1 MATAAGYR
9 RADRPS
15 ADALVAAEALRY
27 PGASGLHYEVVDV
40 FTDRPLAGNPLAVV
54 LDADDLSGEQLQA
67 LAREFNLSETA
78 FPLPSQV
85 ADYRLRSFTPTAELP
100 FAGHPSI
107 GSARTL
113 VRLGRLPA
121 GSVLRERGAG
131 LLPLSVG
138 LVEVSLTGGKPTLGG
153 DLDAGQLLAAVGL
166 EPADGAG
173 RTRLAGC
180 GLEFGYLPVTEDAVA
195 RAMPDPRVLGAA
207 LGSDGGGLCVYAW
220 DVDRRTAHA
229 RVFAGGVGV
238 AEDPATGSAAL
249 GLGVHLVA
257 AGLLPSGTSA
267 YTVHQG
273 AELQRPS
280 ALHRRRTGANRGPGH
295 RHRLGGFYRQRDN
308 SGAVTPAWA

>member
-1 MATAAGYR
+1 M
-9 RADRPS
+9 
-15 ADALVAAEALRY
+15 
-27 PGASGLHYEVVDV
+27 LHYEVVDV
-40 FTDRPLAGNPLAVV
+40 FTDRPFAGNPLAVV
-54 LDADDLSGEQLQA
+54 LDADGLSGEQLQA

-85 ADYRLRSFTPTAELP
+85 ADYRLRIFTPTAELP

-107 GSARTL
+107 GSAHTL

-121 GSVLRERGAG
+121 GSVLQECGAG
-131 LLPLSVG
+131 RLPLSVG
-138 LVEVSLTGGKPTLGG
+138 PVEVSLTGGRPTLGG
-153 DLDAGQLLAAVGL
+153 DLDAGRLLAAVCL

-173 RTRLAGC
+173 RARVAGC
-180 GLEFGYLPVTEDAVA
+180 GLEFGYLPVTEAAVA
-195 RAMPDPRVLGAA
+195 RAMPDPRALVAA
-207 LGSDGGGLCVYAW
+207 LGPDGGGLCAYAW

-249 GLGVHLVA
+249 GLGVHLAA

-280 ALHRRRTGANRGPGH
+280 VLRCTAVVRGETAVQVTVTGSVVPIAQGTIRVP
-295 RHRLGGFYRQRDN
+295 
-308 SGAVTPAWA
+308 

>member
-1 MATAAGYR
+1 M
-9 RADRPS
+9 
-15 ADALVAAEALRY
+15 
-27 PGASGLHYEVVDV
+27 LHYEVVDV

-195 RAMPDPRVLGAA
+195 RAMPDPRALGAA
-207 LGSDGGGLCVYAW
+207 LGSDGCGLCVYAW

-229 RVFAGGVGV
+229 RVFAGVSAWPRIRPPGQ
-238 AEDPATGSAAL
+238 PLWGSA
-249 GLGVHLVA
+249 
-257 AGLLPSGTSA
+257 STSSPP
-267 YTVHQG
+267 G
-273 AELQRPS
+273 SCRPE
-280 ALHRRRTGANRGPGH
+280 RRRTRSTRARNCSGPL
-295 RHRLGGFYRQRDN
+295 RCT
-308 SGAVTPAWA
+308 AVVQGQTAVQVTVTGSVVSIAKGTIRVP

>member
-1 MATAAGYR
+1 M
-9 RADRPS
+9 
-15 ADALVAAEALRY
+15 RY
-27 PGASGLHYEVVDV
+27 PGASVLHYEVVDV
-40 FTDRPLAGNPLAVV
+40 FTDRPFAGNPLAVV

-78 FPLPSQV
+78 FPLPSRV
-85 ADYRLRSFTPTAELP
+85 ADYRLRIFTPTAELP

-107 GSARTL
+107 GSAHTL

-121 GSVLRERGAG
+121 GSVLQECGAG

-153 DLDAGQLLAAVGL
+153 DLDAGQLLTAVGL

-173 RTRLAGC
+173 RARLAGC

-195 RAMPDPRVLGAA
+195 RAMPDPRALVAA

-229 RVFAGGVGV
+229 RVFAAGVGV

-249 GLGVHLVA
+249 GLGVHLAA

-280 ALHRRRTGANRGPGH
+280 VLRCTAVVRGETAVQVTVTGSVVPIAKGTIRVP
-295 RHRLGGFYRQRDN
+295 
-308 SGAVTPAWA
+308 

>member
-15 ADALVAAEALRY
+15 ADALVAAGALRY
-27 PGASGLHYEVVDV
+27 PGASGLHSEVVDV
-40 FTDRPLAGNPLAVV
+40 FTDRPFAGNPLAVV

-107 GSARTL
+107 GSAHTL
-113 VRLGRLPA
+113 VRLGRLLA
-121 GSVLRERGAG
+121 GSVLQECGAG

-153 DLDAGQLLAAVGL
+153 DLDAGQLLTAVGL

-173 RTRLAGC
+173 RARLAGC

-195 RAMPDPRVLGAA
+195 RAMPDPRALGAA
-207 LGSDGGGLCVYAW
+207 LGSDGGGPA
-220 DVDRRTAHA
+220 A
-229 RVFAGGVGV
+229 R
-238 AEDPATGSAAL
+238 SRAA
-249 GLGVHLVA
+249 A
-257 AGLLPSGTSA
+257 CSGRA
-267 YTVHQG
+267 
-273 AELQRPS
+273 
-280 ALHRRRTGANRGPGH
+280 
-295 RHRLGGFYRQRDN
+295 RQR
-308 SGAVTPAWA
+308 